1 MVLAIAP
8 VLLAPARPQRRPTT
22 RPSSSVALGHMP
34 LRHSQRPQCPA
45 RTPSDFTASDST
57 LFKFMNLNIE
67 FYSRTYSCTRVP
79 VGTWVPLRVNR
90 VCEKCVRV
98 ADGDAR
104 DRV

>member
-8 VLLAPARPQRRPTT
+8 VLLA

-67 FYSRTYSCTRVP
+67 FYSRTSTYSCT
-79 VGTWVPLRVNR
+79 
-90 VCEKCVRV
+90 V
-98 ADGDAR
+98 AQL
-104 DRV
+104 